1 MIKYK
6 HFIITLLLVLFLCP
20 AQVIAVED
28 NFDAS
33 VTWTGSNIS
42 VQYTGYEPGFSDM
55 LTMTIMNTSSG
66 ETWTAKTRDKTFNKK
81 VTDINIQTTGS
92 IPQPQEGEVWTII
105 FDYGG
110 QNPYT
115 TSVDCW
121 FPNQEIDDTGNP
133 VPVENTAKDN
143 MEGNWKSGA
152 MPIFPGDS
160 QKVVMFWYYSLATL
174 SGAFM
179 FLLFVK
185 SGYQH
190 IFSTT
195 SNPGMR
201 ASVIMTVQRGIVG
214 LIIIML
220 APFIVN
226 ILISINDTF
235 VDLCRQLLE
244 TAAQPVNLENVASL
258 EKANA
263 IENIISGAIDGIN
276 KIICHVLGLTPIG
289 DLIFNQTPNCTI
301 FNSLQGDFVN
311 TNNVFADVILHFAL
325 LAYTLYFNIVYVVRR
340 WVVTVVL
347 AVTPIIIWS
356 WIVSD
361 NKQIIGLWV
370 AELVQTIFMQ
380 TFHALTFG
388 IVFSILAF
396 SGGNLAADYINGVT
410 ISALL
415 VGVGKYLAA
424 FGGVAC
430 VAMLIIQA
438 YRIILNSNEKE
449 RVDAIGKIKSALAGL
464 VILSSS
470 YMLVSAI
477 FPHKIDIYHQG
488 DIDVGNT
495 VISIGAYT
503 PEPTEI
509 TVFVLFFALVAIIP
523 ISKAL
528 SMIFMSIVARFG
540 TVDEMGIA
548 QGGMLALGHNVSN
561 AFKKNKSSSGSIRS
575 SRSNESSENGDS
587 VGDSKHLT
595 IGGNNQTNDA
605 SSGNNQISSLDN
617 GGVER
622 NNVVGMA
629 ADDNYSTRSIAGNPY
644 FEDDNSST
652 GSIAGN
658 PYFEDDNY
666 GMYTADTNNQLPNN
680 ETSDEELGLRITNDV
695 PATPHIDQ
703 LKAKIDTAKDA
714 AKSSIDEAKPFLKKT
729 HEVAKTGGRAGQA
742 FGDAIAP
749 GMGTITGM
757 AGYTMAGAS
766 TMIGKAGIAGIRK
779 GAKTLVNTEQGQA
792 LKTHATYG
800 LENTLRAAHELTARR
815 RTMDQ

>member
-6 HFIITLLLVLFLCP
+6 HFIITLLLILFLCP

-55 LTMTIMNTSSG
+55 LTMTVKNTSTG
-66 ETWTAKTRDKTFNKK
+66 NTWTAKTRDKTFNKK
-81 VTDINIQTTGS
+81 ITDINIQTTGTIS
-92 IPQPQEGEVWTII
+92 QPQEGEVWTVT

-110 QNPYT
+110 QNPYV
-115 TSVDCW
+115 TSVNCW
-121 FPNQEIDDTGNP
+121 FPEQEIDDTGNP
-133 VPVENTAKDN
+133 VPIENTAGNN

-179 FLLFVK
+179 FLLFVR

-190 IFSTT
+190 IFSNT

-201 ASVIMTVQRGIVG
+201 ASITLTVQRAIVG

-244 TAAQPVNLENVASL
+244 TAAQPVNVETVASL

-263 IENIISGAIDGIN
+263 IENILSGAIDGIN
-276 KIICHVLGLTPIG
+276 KIICYILGLTPIG

-301 FNSLQGDFVN
+301 FNSLEGDFIN
-311 TNNVFADVILHFAL
+311 TDNVFADVILHFAL
-325 LAYTLYFNIVYVVRR
+325 LAYTLYFNIVYVIRR

-361 NKQIIGLWV
+361 NKQIIGLWA

-396 SGGNLAADYINGVT
+396 SGGNLAADYLNGVT

-430 VAMLIIQA
+430 VTMLILQA

-449 RVDAIGKIKSALAGL
+449 RVEAISKIKSALAGL
-464 VILSSS
+464 VILSLS

-477 FPHKIDIYHQG
+477 FPRKIDIYHQG
-488 DIDVGNT
+488 DIEVGNT
-495 VISIGAYT
+495 VMSIGAYT

-509 TVFVLFFALVAIIP
+509 TIFVLFFALVAIIP

-548 QGGMLALGHNVSN
+548 QGGMLALGRNVSN
-561 AFKKNKSSSGSIRS
+561 AFKKNNSSGSSKS
-575 SRSNESSENGDS
+575 STGNVGSGKSDDDN
-587 VGDSKHLT
+587 VGDNSHLT
-595 IGGNNQTNDA
+595 IGGNTSNDT
-605 SSGNNQISSLDN
+605 SGYNSYDSNPNNHS
-617 GGVER
+617 VEQG

-629 ADDNYSTRSIAGNPY
+629 ADDYSVDSIAGNPY
-644 FEDDNSST
+644 FEDYH
-652 GSIAGN
+652 G
-658 PYFEDDNY
+658 
-666 GMYTADTNNQLPNN
+666 AD
-680 ETSDEELGLRITNDV
+680 ETSNTSTSLPYNEMSNEELGVRITNNI
-695 PATPHIDQ
+695 PPTPHVDK
-703 LKAKIDTAKDA
+703 LKAQIDTAKDTV
-714 AKSSIDEAKPFLKKT
+714 KSSVNEAKPFLKKT
-729 HEVAKTGGRAGQA
+729 HEIAKTGGRAGQA

-749 GMGTITGM
+749 GMGTITGV
-757 AGYTMAGAS
+757 AGYTVAGAS

-779 GAKTLVNTEQGQA
+779 GTKTLMNTEQGQA
-792 LKTHATYG
+792 LKTHAIYG
-800 LENTLRAAHELTARR
+800 LENTLKAAHDLTARR
-815 RTMDQ
+815 RTMDG